1 MTERIQRLLRR
12 GRRSPAAHVTGPP
25 PPPGPGAPLIQ
36 VTRPSD
42 MALGARRWHAFEA
55 RLADGAIKEGVIRLA
70 NGDRVT
76 IGPGTPVILGPGDVV
91 AWRERH
97 GWGWSAAEPTLPR
110 HEVGRSLRP

>member
-1 MTERIQRLLRR
+1 MTERFQRLLRR
-12 GRRSPAAHVTGPP
+12 GRRAPTTHVTGPP
-25 PPPGPGAPLIQ
+25 APGPGVPAVGVARPTETAP
-36 VTRPSD
+36 
-42 MALGARRWHAFEA
+42 GARRWHAFEA

-97 GWGWSAAEPTLPR
+97 GWGWSAAGPTLPR
-110 HEVGRSLRP
+110 RECGRSLRP